1 LTILRQ
7 SAKQGTRTI
16 LHGTC
21 YNPTD
26 AQSREQEKIDGGTED
41 YYLNS
46 KAPTVSPGG
55 QAGRRQGG
63 GEDGPRRR
71 RGWPAAGRLAGGGRR
86 RGWPAAG
93 RRVGGWEMERLAGS
107 GEPRRT
113 SRLGAAD
120 DEGEHGEGDEQGRRA
135 EELWRQTRAQRH
147 KIPFPTPIF
156 PAPVRGS
163 AIFPARCS
171 FSRRWSVSRLLDRA
185 GTNFR
190 AILRVLRSITRR
202 RVITRTI
209 TRDERLNGRLM
220 GNRRADPRVARNI
233 D

>member
-1 LTILRQ
+1 MTILRQ

-63 GEDGPRRR
+63 GEAGRRR
-71 RGWPAAGRLAGGGRR
+71 GGRLAAGRWRGWPAAGSRGGRAGWARRTTRANSRAGGRKNY
-86 RGWPAAG
+86 
-93 RRVGGWEMERLAGS
+93 GGG
-107 GEPRRT
+107 
-113 SRLGAAD
+113 
-120 DEGEHGEGDEQGRRA
+120 QGRSGTKSLSR
-135 EELWRQTRAQRH
+135 RQF
-147 KIPFPTPIF
+147 FPLPCTAREIF
-156 PAPVRGS
+156 PAPVHSS

-171 FSRRWSVSRLLDRA
+171 SSRRWSVSRLLD
-185 GTNFR
+185 R

>member
-1 LTILRQ
+1 MAR
-7 SAKQGTRTI
+7 
-16 LHGTC
+16 
-21 YNPTD
+21 
-26 AQSREQEKIDGGTED
+26 GGGE
-41 YYLNS
+41 
-46 KAPTVSPGG
+46 AGPRRGG
-55 QAGRRQGG
+55 GEAGRRR
-63 GEDGPRRR
+63 E
-71 RGWPAAGRLAGGGRR
+71 AERLAGGGEAGWRLGDGEAGRQRGAAADEQAGRGGR
-86 RGWPAAG
+86 RGRT
-93 RRVGGWEMERLAGS
+93 RR
-107 GEPRRT
+107 
-113 SRLGAAD
+113 
-120 DEGEHGEGDEQGRRA
+120 GDEQGRRA
-135 EELWRQTRAQRH
+135 EELWRRTRAQRH